1 MVIILHSYQIANAAS
16 VNGADGAVLCQ
27 KIQLYSQIKIYAYKH
42 IQLNKDFNL
51 RVQSERVLT

>member
-1 MVIILHSYQIANAAS
+1 MVIISYQIANAAS